1 MLGEWKTLSA
11 LAIGVCWGLFGLV
24 WVLGAA
30 YNALRA
36 PPVRQRS
43 TPASAWLVGAVGAWV
58 IFRAVPKADW
68 RSLSVQAAWL
78 EAIGL
83 PVLLAATAFTL
94 WARAVLGTMWTSSA
108 AAKDAHVLHTQ
119 GPYAVT
125 RHPIYTGILG
135 MLLGT
140 AAASGLGRW
149 LGVLLLGVVWVEVKV
164 QAEERLLTKV
174 FGEDYQRYR
183 RRVPQL
189 IPGLRRL
196 TGRRAD
202 EPP

>member
-1 MLGEWKTLSA
+1 MFGAWKTLSTVV
-11 LAIGVCWGLFGLV
+11 IGACWGLFGLV
-24 WVLGAA
+24 WVTGAA

-36 PPVRQRS
+36 PAVRQRS
-43 TPASAWLVGAVGAWV
+43 TPASAWLVGAAGAWV

-68 RSLSVQAAWL
+68 SSLRVQAAL
-78 EAIGL
+78 PEAIGL
-83 PVLLAATAFTL
+83 PILFAATAFTL
-94 WARAVLGTMWTSSA
+94 WARAVLGTMWTASA
-108 AAKDAHVLHTQ
+108 AAKDAHVLHTE

-140 AAASGLGRW
+140 ALASGLGRW
-149 LGVLLLGVVWVEVKV
+149 LGVFVLAVVWVKVKV
-164 QAEERLLTKV
+164 YAEERLLTKV

-189 IPGLRRL
+189 IPGLRGL
-196 TGRRAD
+196 TGPQR
-202 EPP
+202 